1 MSRSLLGGA
10 ALVALAFSANGA
22 FALTPEQQ
30 YEQDMQRYREQ
41 QAEYTY
47 RREQYDRHL
56 EGYYYDRAHP
66 GTWWRS
72 AYFHAEPDWYWHE
85 TRSNLIGI
93 EVAERDGRRVG
104 EITETERAPDGH
116 VDRVQIALSPRET
129 VWLDALHIRFDRAD
143 RIAFV
148 DVPESELYDRANY
161 RP

>member
-47 RREQYDRHL
+47 QREQYDRHL
-56 EGYYYDRAHP
+56 EGYYYDREHP
-66 GTWWRS
+66 RTWWRS
-72 AYFHAEPDWYWHE
+72 AWFSAEPDWYLHE
-85 TRSNLIGI
+85 SRSALIGT
-93 EVAERDGRRVG
+93 EVVERDGRRVG

-129 VWLDALHIRFDRAD
+129 VWLDAQHIRFDRAD

-148 DVPESELYDRANY
+148 DVPEGELYDRANY